1 MQLFYRVA
9 VSQIFAAD
17 KQKVPFYWMTLN
29 ASMTIAWP
37 PGELI
42 RLPLEQ
48 QKGFEPQTRA
58 DGAYADL

>member
-17 KQKVPFYWMTLN
+17 KQKAPFYWMTLN
-29 ASMTIAWP
+29 ASMTIAWT

-42 RLPLEQ
+42 RSTFAQ
-48 QKGFEPQTRA
+48 QTGFEPETNA
-58 DGAYADL
+58 YGAYAGL

>member
-1 MQLFYRVA
+1 MQHFYRVA

-29 ASMTIAWP
+29 AHMTITWP
-37 PGELI
+37 SGELI
-42 RLPLEQ
+42 RLLLEQ

-58 DGAYADL
+58 NGANAEL